1 MLLTLV
7 QRTGPILVDLAS
19 QVSHIGAG
27 DDYAMKLW
35 SQDVEVDPVVGDD
48 AVKLFALGH
57 LEKNGKKMIKNGKKI
72 IKQNLVTSCIPLVN
86 LDLATSW
93 SAECLGGKN
102 CQANYR

>member
-57 LEKNGKKMIKNGKKI
+57 LEKNGKKNGTKNFKT
-72 IKQNLVTSCIPLVN
+72 NLGHQLHPAGEPRPRHLLV
-86 LDLATSW
+86 
-93 SAECLGGKN
+93 
-102 CQANYR
+102 R